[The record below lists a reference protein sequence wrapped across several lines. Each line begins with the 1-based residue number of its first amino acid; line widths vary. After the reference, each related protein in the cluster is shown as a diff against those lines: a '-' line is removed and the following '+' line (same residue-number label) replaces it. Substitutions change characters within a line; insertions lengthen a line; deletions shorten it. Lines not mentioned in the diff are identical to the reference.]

1 MEEVNALILE
11 SVTAWKNYKKMP
23 SRSSEGVTRRSTN
36 AQDRSNVYSKFSGLG
51 MSHGFNDLIR
61 IMLFQKVIE

>member
-1 MEEVNALILE
+1 MNGLYIEAVDEVNALILE

-36 AQDRSNVYSKFSGLG
+36 AQDRSNVYSLNSRDLG
-51 MSHGFNDLIR
+51 CHTVSMI
-61 IMLFQKVIE
+61 